1 MKNIA
6 VKGILALSLIYF
18 SGCSSK
24 DELAPTQKIM
34 SKDNKSVLMDHYK
47 PNTIEVKKT
56 FISFNR
62 PKKVSELLKELS
74 EIDGKSYFLDSK
86 DIEVRSIPNYKAY
99 NFKDINNL
107 IKNTTN
113 YELDIS
119 KNRVVA
125 GLPKRVEI
133 KEQVIATD
141 LDRIFFDGKKILVPS
156 DVFSNLSS
164 YTRDW
169 QIIDTQDVKDVFTK
183 QQHMTFK
190 GSLRELIDY
199 FARNNDLYVDYDYKN
214 KQIIFSKYKQK
225 EFRLKAITESIDF
238 NNNIKVD
245 INNDDTTSTST
256 TDTDN
261 ETGVKVKSK
270 YDLMGNLEKSLKL
283 IVPENSTNEYVRIL
297 QELSMVIAKTT
308 PKKMKD
314 IETQI
319 NAINNEAFKKLYI
332 KVSMIEVNLDKQYQ
346 YGINWGYVKS
356 YLTDGAVSKVVAG
369 ATNGSIPGLTTEL
382 VQPSILKIANSNGVN
397 AVFNSL
403 NQFGDTAIS
412 FQVPVFTLNN
422 IPAIYDLSG
431 KDGYVKDFKLENTGT
446 DGSSYLAP
454 SQDKIASGNY
464 LYIKPTIF
472 DEEILISLKLVFSR
486 LKNLEKQEFRDG
498 QYIQTPSTD
507 DKKVSQNIV
516 IRNGE
521 KIIVGGII
529 MRTEEKNYDGASP
542 YNKSDWNALLG
553 VKGNVSQNKE
563 IILMIEAKQL

>member
-24 DELAPTQKIM
+24 DELAPTQNIM